1 VTLIILCLI
10 LQQRRHKK
18 QKHTVNPYLD
28 MEAEVDDEE
37 EDEDEDDDE
46 YGAGDGFIADEQDEA
61 AEATRASKHMDLD
74 RRRREDEDV
83 DLEEQ
88 AARFKE
94 RYGRRD
100 YAPRRGFQGQQED
113 IPQQL
118 LMPDV
123 QSPHL
128 WMVRCKPGKE
138 KDLVFSLMRKFFDT
152 EYSAQPLE
160 ISAAFC
166 RESLK
171 GYVYIECMRQAN
183 VQAVSN
189 IRPSLLDFCFNIRNT

>member
-1 VTLIILCLI
+1 
-10 LQQRRHKK
+10 
-18 QKHTVNPYLD
+18 
-28 MEAEVDDEE
+28 MEAEVDDED
-37 EDEDEDDDE
+37 EDEDEYDDE
-46 YGAGDGFIADEQDEA
+46 YGGGDGFIADEQDEA
-61 AEATRASKHMDLD
+61 AEATRASKHLDLD
-74 RRRREDEDV
+74 RRRREEDDV

-100 YAPRRGFQGQQED
+100 YAPRRAFQGQQED

-160 ISAAFC
+160 ISAAFS

-183 VQAVSN
+183 VQAVSSHLLK
-189 IRPSLLDFCFNIRNT
+189 ISLVVDLLSLPVRSCN

>member
-1 VTLIILCLI
+1 
-10 LQQRRHKK
+10 
-18 QKHTVNPYLD
+18 

-61 AEATRASKHMDLD
+61 AEATRASKHLDLD
-74 RRRREDEDV
+74 RRRREEDDV

-100 YAPRRGFQGQQED
+100 YAPRRAFQGQQED

-138 KDLVFSLMRKFFDT
+138 KDLVFSLMRKFFDA

-160 ISAAFC
+160 ISAAFS

-183 VQAVSN
+183 VQAVS
-189 IRPSLLDFCFNIRNT
+189 PFLSKHKPVVVLFSPFTSAQFHLT